1 MKSKGKIKLS
11 EKEGNQVE
19 SICEL
24 PVTVQHGKY
33 LAKYR
38 EEKNLKNYIYLHYS
52 YTSYKNQN

>member
-1 MKSKGKIKLS
+1 MKNKGKIKLS

-38 EEKNLKNYIYLHYS
+38 KENNFKKIYISALFIHLI
-52 YTSYKNQN
+52 